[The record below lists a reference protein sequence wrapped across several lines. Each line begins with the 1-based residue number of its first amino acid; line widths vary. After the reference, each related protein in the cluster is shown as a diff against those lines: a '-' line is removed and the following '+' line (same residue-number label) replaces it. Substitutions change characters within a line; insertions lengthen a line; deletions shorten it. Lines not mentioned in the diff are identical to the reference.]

1 MMKLL
6 FRLLV
11 FLIYLFLLA
20 PLFFVAVSS
29 LGRQAI
35 LAFPPDSITFA
46 WYGAIPS
53 QLVDSLWISL
63 KAAFATTF
71 VSTILGIW
79 IAFAIARGRGAFSHF
94 LRTISIA
101 PLSVPHLAI
110 GIALYQTSMM
120 FWDLSGMML
129 AGNFWGLVLG
139 QSVIA
144 LPYVVRGVMAGQAHH
159 QAQIEEAAVSLG
171 ASPWRALFEITLP
184 MIRPGL
190 ISGAFLA
197 FFASF
202 DDVPVALFMGG
213 GANTT
218 TFPLQVLAS
227 LEFSLKPDIMALS
240 TLIMVGSIV
249 LLLILDKLFGVERF
263 LRGNAANA

>member
-1 MMKLL
+1 MKVL
-6 FRLLV
+6 FRAIV
-11 FLIYLFLLA
+11 ALIYVFLLA
-20 PLFFVAVSS
+20 PLVFVVISS

-35 LAFPPDSITFA
+35 LAFPPDSISFA
-46 WYGAIPS
+46 WYDEISP
-53 QLVDSLWISL
+53 QLLDSLWISL
-63 KAAFATTF
+63 EAAAAVTV
-71 VSTILGIW
+71 VSSALGIW
-79 IAFAIARGRGAFSHF
+79 IALAIARSDTAFARF
-94 LRTISIA
+94 LRILSIA

-110 GIALYQTSMM
+110 GIALYQTTML
-120 FWDLSGMML
+120 FWDATGITL

-144 LPYVVRGVMAGQAHH
+144 LPYVVRGVLAGQAHH
-159 QAQIEEAAVSLG
+159 QAQVEEAAVSLG
-171 ASPWRALFEITLP
+171 ARPWRALLEVTIP

-213 GANTT
+213 GPDST

-240 TLIMVGSIV
+240 TLIMIGTILMLV
-249 LLLILDKLFGVERF
+249 LLDRALGLER
-263 LRGNAANA
+263 LLHGQPTG

>member
-1 MMKLL
+1 MKVL
-6 FRLLV
+6 FRTV
-11 FLIYLFLLA
+11 VAMIYLFLLA
-20 PLFFVAVSS
+20 PLVFVVISS
-29 LGRQAI
+29 LGRKAI
-35 LAFPPDSITFA
+35 LAFPPDSVSFA
-46 WYGAIPS
+46 WYGEISP
-53 QLVDSLWISL
+53 QLLDSLWISL
-63 KAAFATTF
+63 QAAGAVT
-71 VSTILGIW
+71 VISSALGIW
-79 IAFAIARGRGAFSHF
+79 IALAIARSRGVFASF
-94 LRTISIA
+94 LRMVSIA

-110 GIALYQTSMM
+110 GIALYQTTML
-120 FWDLSGMML
+120 FWDATGITL

-144 LPYVVRGVMAGQAHH
+144 LPYVVRGVLAGQAHH
-159 QAQIEEAAVSLG
+159 QTQVEEAAVSLG
-171 ASPWRALFEITLP
+171 ARPWRALLEVTIP

-213 GANTT
+213 GPDST

-240 TLIMVGSIV
+240 TLIMVGTIFMLMV
-249 LLLILDKLFGVERF
+249 LDRALGLERLLHGQPA
-263 LRGNAANA
+263 G

>member
-1 MMKLL
+1 MKVL
-6 FRLLV
+6 FRV
-11 FLIYLFLLA
+11 VVAAIYVFLLA
-20 PLFFVAVSS
+20 PLAFVVISS

-35 LAFPPDSITFA
+35 LAFPPDSVSLA
-46 WYGAIPS
+46 WYGEIS
-53 QLVDSLWISL
+53 GQLLDSLWVSL
-63 KAAFATTF
+63 QAAFVVMV
-71 VSTILGIW
+71 VSSALGIW
-79 IAFAIARGRGAFSHF
+79 IALAIARGHSVLAEF
-94 LRTISIA
+94 LRTVSIA

-110 GIALYQTSMM
+110 GIALYQTTML
-120 FWDLSGMML
+120 FFDATGVTL

-144 LPYVVRGVMAGQAHH
+144 LPYVVRGVMAGQANL
-159 QAQIEEAAVSLG
+159 QTAAEEAAVSLG
-171 ASPWRALFEITLP
+171 AKPWRALLRVTLP

-213 GANTT
+213 GAHST

-240 TLIMVGSIV
+240 TLIMIGTIV
-249 LLLILDKLFGVERF
+249 MLVVLDRALGLGRLLHGQQA
-263 LRGNAANA
+263 G